1 MRYGYDS
8 EYRRRRH
15 GTYGATSSAVPST
28 PVPVPLVLTRCAI
41 KWSKRAGVRKFDD
54 EVEEKEAKEDE
65 GREGRSSEGP
75 PEDERK
81 GRVKERKVE

>member
-1 MRYGYDS
+1 MDTTANIANVDMGRTVQ
-8 EYRRRRH
+8 RVPP
-15 GTYGATSSAVPST
+15 TSVPM
-28 PVPVPLVLTRCAI
+28 PLVLTRRAI

-65 GREGRSSEGP
+65 GP

-81 GRVKERKVE
+81 GRVKERKVG